1 MSMNTN
7 HVGEACH
14 APIEFTVS
22 AAHGATWQVASG
34 LEPALSAHGEKS
46 VPPMLL
52 AASCLRGTTTALL
65 HEALR
70 ANFMRLTLHE
80 LDLRFLVGART
91 DEPLQLMTTLTDVSA
106 RGLHELAVFRSE
118 VFATTRGLVA
128 TCDVGILCLSP
139 RPRPE
144 PSTPPAWVS
153 ADDPTDTDLAVEQRE
168 TIVVGAS
175 QGSEFA
181 DALGDPNPLYRD
193 VAAAHMAGLPD
204 VIVPALFAVTRV
216 YGALW
221 RLCGGHGKDATR
233 LAVRFGAPVLPGDEL
248 ELGITSLAEER
259 VRFTMRNQRGEAVLA
274 YGLAELRR

>member
-14 APIEFTVS
+14 APMEFAMS
-22 AAHGATWQVASG
+22 AARGAAWRLASG
-34 LEPALSAHGEKS
+34 LEPDLSNDSERS

-65 HEALR
+65 HEALH

-80 LDLRFLVGART
+80 LDVRFLAGART
-91 DEPLQLMTTLTDVSA
+91 DEPLQLTTTLADVSA

-118 VFATTRGLVA
+118 VRATTRGVAA
-128 TCDVGILCLSP
+128 TCEAGILCLSP

-144 PSTPPAWVS
+144 PFAPPAWCS
-153 ADDPTDTDLAVEQRE
+153 ADDPTDAELAIEQRE
-168 TIVVGAS
+168 TITVGP
-175 QGSEFA
+175 SEGRQFA

-204 VIVPALFAVTRV
+204 VIVPALFSVTRAHD
-216 YGALW
+216 ALL
-221 RLCGGHGKDATR
+221 RLCGGTATEVTR
-233 LAVRFGAPVLPGDEL
+233 LAMRFGAPVLPGDTL
-248 ELGITSLAEER
+248 EVGIVSLADER
-259 VRFTMRNQRGEAVLA
+259 VRFTVRNQRGEAVLA